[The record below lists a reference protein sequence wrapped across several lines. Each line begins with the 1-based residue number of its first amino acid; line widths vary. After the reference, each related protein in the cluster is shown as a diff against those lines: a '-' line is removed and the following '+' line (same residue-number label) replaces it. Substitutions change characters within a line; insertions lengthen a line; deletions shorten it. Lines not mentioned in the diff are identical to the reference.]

1 MTLSHNDAHALLQ
14 KQIDGRLTST
24 ERAALDAHLHSC
36 EACQRYARNLDHLD
50 KTLSHSL
57 HARWSRHAPEAFTSA
72 RQFTDIED
80 RVRRKRFQK
89 RFAAAAQ
96 PVLWTAG
103 VGVLALALI
112 GLLGAIRPGVA
123 DEDLTETQTL
133 SPDDASQTYIA
144 QIYAT
149 MTADVAGTGT
159 PVVLGHIGCLA
170 EIVQPSEIHM
180 EPSADS
186 DVLATTNVG
195 DVVPVNGASYTDSTV
210 PWLEITMYATTANQ
224 FMGWIR
230 GDTVTP
236 DGDCSNVPEIAAGS
250 TPTPSPINPSG
261 SNPPAVKATAT
272 IPQSEC
278 AIMLPGYE
286 PTTDFN
292 VYTSP
297 GRDKLVIGQAVADQ
311 WYTSNGWWGGGPAYD
326 TWARIWFNGELGW
339 IVPGINSM
347 WKCMPGAEGMPYV
360 EIDNPPPANTPTP
373 TAEGQVCYVAPTP
386 DAGDMTVYS
395 LPGGESIGT
404 LQDGEY
410 VQAIGKYYPYNA
422 ASWIQIDFHGTPGW
436 VNGGLMFD
444 GRGTMGCWPLPD
456 VDPGVPLPTFT
467 PWADSGNPVPTSTL
481 PADVSYDKVLY
492 VSGSV
497 NSTGQFSGSLPRDDN
512 RTTEYIGIRASIP
525 SGEVR
530 LLEILVQCTGAN
542 PQNLRWGY
550 YGSSL
555 DWECGRYI
563 DTGVSEGGNLV
574 VLALAIPS
582 DGLTSVTYTITVT
595 VYNP

>member
-14 KQIDGRLTST
+14 KQIDGRLTSA
-24 ERAALDAHLHSC
+24 ERAALDAHLVSC
-36 EACQRYARNLDHLD
+36 EACQRYARNLDQLD

-57 HARWSRHAPEAFTSA
+57 HARWSRHAPEALSSA

-112 GLLGAIRPGVA
+112 GVLGAIRPNAA
-123 DEDLTETQTL
+123 DDNPTETQEL

-159 PVVLGHIGCLA
+159 PDFTSDQNTCMA
-170 EIVQPSEIHM
+170 RIVQPSEVHT
-180 EPSADS
+180 EPRADS
-186 DVLATTNVG
+186 EVLTTTNVG
-195 DVVPVNGASYTDSTV
+195 DQVVVIGAAYTDGEA
-210 PWLEITMYATTANQ
+210 PWLESVFYAGSANQ
-224 FMGWIR
+224 FMGWIS

-236 DGDCSNVPEIAAGS
+236 IGNCSNVPEIVEGS
-250 TPTPSPINPSG
+250 TPTPFFTD
-261 SNPPAVKATAT
+261 NPPAVEATAT
-272 IPQSEC
+272 IPQSDC
-278 AIMLPGYE
+278 TITLPSYE

-292 VYTSP
+292 VYDSP
-297 GRDKLVIGQAVADQ
+297 GKDKPVIGQAVADQ
-311 WYTSNGWWGGGPAYD
+311 PYTSNGWWGGGPQYD

-339 IVPGINSM
+339 IDPGINSM
-347 WKCMPGAEGMPYV
+347 WKCMPGADGMPYV
-360 EIDNPPPANTPTP
+360 EIDNPPAPNSPTP
-373 TAEGQVCYVAPTP
+373 TLDSSNQVCYIAPAP
-386 DAGDMTVYS
+386 KEGDLPVSS
-395 LPGGESIGT
+395 LPGGANIGT
-404 LQDGEY
+404 LHAGEY
-410 VQAIGKYYPYNA
+410 LQATGKYYPPNA
-422 ASWIQIDFHGTPGW
+422 ESWVQIDYHGTPGW
-436 VNGGLMFD
+436 VTGGLMFD
-444 GRGTMGCWPLPD
+444 GRGTMGCWPIPD

-467 PWADSGNPVPTSTL
+467 PPADSGNPVPTSTL
-481 PADVSYDKVLY
+481 PGDVSYDKVLY

-512 RTTEYIGIRASIP
+512 RTTEYVGIRASIP
-525 SGEVR
+525 PGEIR
-530 LLEILVQCTGAN
+530 SLEILVQCTGAN

-563 DTGVSEGGNLV
+563 DTGVSDGGNLV